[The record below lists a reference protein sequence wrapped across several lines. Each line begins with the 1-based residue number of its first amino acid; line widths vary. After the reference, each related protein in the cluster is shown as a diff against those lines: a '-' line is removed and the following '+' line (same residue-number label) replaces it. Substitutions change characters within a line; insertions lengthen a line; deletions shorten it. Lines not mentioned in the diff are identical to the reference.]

1 MDTLNQNINLKLA
14 IWLFAL
20 CLMIVAMIFIGGV
33 TRLTGSGLSMVEWR
47 PFLGF
52 LPPLTE
58 TEWTRVFELYKLSP
72 EFKQINS
79 WMEISDFKFI
89 FFWEYFHRLW
99 GRIIGIIFLFPL
111 IIFWWKN
118 MIPKFFKIPLIFLLF
133 LGVLQSIVGWWM
145 VKSGLANTPDVSHY
159 RLATHLI
166 LALIIF
172 SILVWLYLNS
182 NYGMAAFPNIFQISI
197 LFLIF
202 VTIAAGALVSGMKA
216 GLLYNEY
223 PLMGNTLVP
232 IEYGEYGILDAFE
245 NPASVQFHHRTMAFF
260 TLISVVTFS
269 IYLYK
274 KNFIKMAFLL
284 SSIIIFQF
292 LIGIFTLINY
302 VPIWSAALH
311 QFGALILLTYM
322 LNILYFL
329 NKKT

>member
-1 MDTLNQNINLKLA
+1 MTYSNKYKIFN
-14 IWLFAL
+14 IWLLTLSILVAL
-20 CLMIVAMIFIGGV
+20 MVSIGGI
-33 TRLTGSGLSMVEWR
+33 TRLTDSGLSMVEWR
-47 PFLGF
+47 PIYGI
-52 LPPLTE
+52 LPPLSNE
-58 TEWTRVFELYKLSP
+58 EWSRVFNLYKLTP
-72 EFKQINS
+72 EFLEYNFDMS
-79 WMEISDFKFI
+79 LSDFKFI

-133 LGVLQSIVGWWM
+133 LGFLQSIVGWWM

-182 NYGMAAFPNIFQISI
+182 NYGMAAFPNILQISI

>member
-1 MDTLNQNINLKLA
+1 
-14 IWLFAL
+14 
-20 CLMIVAMIFIGGV
+20 
-33 TRLTGSGLSMVEWR
+33 
-47 PFLGF
+47 
-52 LPPLTE
+52 
-58 TEWTRVFELYKLSP
+58 
-72 EFKQINS
+72 
-79 WMEISDFKFI
+79 
-89 FFWEYFHRLW
+89 
-99 GRIIGIIFLFPL
+99 
-111 IIFWWKN
+111 

-133 LGVLQSIVGWWM
+133 LGILQSIVGWWM

-232 IEYGEYGILDAFE
+232 IEYGEYGILDPFE

-329 NKKT
+329 NKKS

>member
-1 MDTLNQNINLKLA
+1 MTYSTKYKIFN
-14 IWLFAL
+14 IWLLTLSIFVAL
-20 CLMIVAMIFIGGV
+20 MVSIGGI
-33 TRLTGSGLSMVEWR
+33 TRLTDSGLSMVEWR
-47 PFLGF
+47 PIYGI
-52 LPPLTE
+52 LPPLSNE
-58 TEWTRVFELYKLSP
+58 EWSRVFNLYKLTP
-72 EFKQINS
+72 EFLEYNFDMS
-79 WMEISDFKFI
+79 LSDFKFI

-202 VTIAAGALVSGMKA
+202 VTIAAGA
-216 GLLYNEY
+216 
-223 PLMGNTLVP
+223 
-232 IEYGEYGILDAFE
+232 
-245 NPASVQFHHRTMAFF
+245 
-260 TLISVVTFS
+260 
-269 IYLYK
+269 
-274 KNFIKMAFLL
+274 
-284 SSIIIFQF
+284 
-292 LIGIFTLINY
+292 
-302 VPIWSAALH
+302 
-311 QFGALILLTYM
+311 
-322 LNILYFL
+322 
-329 NKKT
+329 